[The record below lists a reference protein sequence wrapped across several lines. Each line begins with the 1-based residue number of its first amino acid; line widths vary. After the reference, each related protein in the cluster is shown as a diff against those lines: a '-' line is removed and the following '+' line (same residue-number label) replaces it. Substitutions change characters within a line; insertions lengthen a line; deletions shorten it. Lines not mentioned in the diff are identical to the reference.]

1 MIYIG
6 TIGTIVLLIQHEYF
20 IPTDLNVMWKPE
32 EEDVEDQLRAEQTKR
47 KFDDTRNHERSVETD
62 RFSAIFFFTVFHVFD
77 FIQDNYLALQFIS
90 MQLNSFIKTL
100 IESLS
105 SKRLPILLI

>member
-62 RFSAIFFFTVFHVFD
+62 RFSAIFFLLFST
-77 FIQDNYLALQFIS
+77 S
-90 MQLNSFIKTL
+90 L
-100 IESLS
+100 IS
-105 SKRLPILLI
+105 SKTITLPYNS